1 MARNVALFGRRELE
15 AHRRLVV
22 GTTASVPAYRAVDS
36 IGNKEWVVDVYLGPL
51 ISEIDL
57 NIVRCVPIAPYA
69 KNLVTDIRQPITM
82 ERSKEGKYTV
92 IARSKTLASG
102 AQAPDGSISEPTF
115 HLREFNYATLGLTYI
130 ADLDYTLEELQAD
143 PGDELQA
150 DPGDPLQT
158 IDAFNAFNNQV
169 LGAGASSPNPV
180 FNPTPSVVTTTRH
193 TVLQMA
199 KLGPK
204 GDPDAMFFGT
214 SELQPPKQ
222 KIIELVV

>member
-36 IGNKEWVVDVYLGPL
+36 IGNKEWVVDVYIGPL
-51 ISEIDL
+51 ITEIDL

-92 IARSKTLASG
+92 IARSKTISSG
-102 AQAPDGSISEPTF
+102 AQAPDGTITEPTF
-115 HLREFNYATLGLTYI
+115 HLREFNYATLRLSYV
-130 ADLDYTLEELQAD
+130 ADLDYTLEELQ
-143 PGDELQA
+143 
-150 DPGDPLQT
+150 

-169 LGAGASSPNPV
+169 LGPAVTSPNPV
-180 FNPTPSVVTTTRH
+180 FNPTAKIITTTRH

-214 SELQPPKQ
+214 SELQPPRQ
-222 KIIELVV
+222 KVIELVV